1 MYIGCIQSVKGSSA
15 RIFLNAITLRYTK
28 CGEFTGQL
36 SDYHLLSRD
45 SISLSYSV
53 HKRRLCSWNLMG
65 SECLSVMWSLCRI
78 TINIKQNN

>member
-15 RIFLNAITLRYTK
+15 RNFLNAITLRYTK

-45 SISLSYSV
+45 SIPLSYSMYKKAAV
-53 HKRRLCSWNLMG
+53 FMEPYGIRMFVSHVELM
-65 SECLSVMWSLCRI
+65 SY
-78 TINIKQNN
+78 NDKY

>member
-53 HKRRLCSWNLMG
+53 HKKAVVFMEPYGIRMFASHVELM
-65 SECLSVMWSLCRI
+65 SY
-78 TINIKQNN
+78 NDKY